1 MADKDSFDEL
11 GKDLEVLVAIWA
23 LALFDELMQIKPRTV
38 FHLNEKIE
46 AQIRLVQVT
55 VFHDWMSTVQSAG
68 CGHFWWRLWVLVV
81 WVLLFGVRL
90 IVVRVRI
97 SVAFVFLIL
106 RNS

>member
-1 MADKDSFDEL
+1 MSQEDILGFQVSVHNILLMADEDSFDEL

-55 VFHDWMSTVQSAG
+55 VFHD
-68 CGHFWWRLWVLVV
+68 
-81 WVLLFGVRL
+81 
-90 IVVRVRI
+90 
-97 SVAFVFLIL
+97 
-106 RNS
+106 

>member
-1 MADKDSFDEL
+1 LREALISQALFRQSKIAYFDLKIMSQEDILGLQVSVHNILLMADKDSFDEL

-55 VFHDWMSTVQSAG
+55 VFHD
-68 CGHFWWRLWVLVV
+68 
-81 WVLLFGVRL
+81 
-90 IVVRVRI
+90 
-97 SVAFVFLIL
+97 
-106 RNS
+106 